1 MDYPTA
7 QIWAASGFR
16 LVRYSPDWLMDGAF
30 TDMVSPQTWITK
42 FVQSLTGG
50 AYTPVI
56 YVNGVGSPYT
66 PTDAESAA
74 TDWSVV
80 P

>member
-1 MDYPTA
+1 
-7 QIWAASGFR
+7 
-16 LVRYSPDWLMDGAF
+16 MDGAF